1 MYTLAP
7 GLRFAYRQLRRTPWV
22 TLTLVLNLSLGIGG
36 ATAIFSLV
44 EGILLRPLPFNH
56 PDRLVLLGDHL
67 GDSPSTS
74 VTAREIGT
82 YASATQAFSGTGG
95 YIDASYEVSDGTTPE
110 QVNGAR
116 FTAGVFPTLGVSPI
130 LGRTFTQKEEDGHEP
145 VAVISYGLWLSRY
158 HRDPHVIGNS
168 IILDRKAYSI
178 IGVMPRSFDFPPAAG
193 YLDQAQLWVPMSLT
207 AEELSDEHAGF
218 WGYDI
223 IARLKDGFSLSQAAQ
238 DADRVAQQIMR
249 NLPVA
254 QSRIHLRGDVSPL
267 IEYEVSEVRPLLRT
281 LFLAV
286 FVVLLIACANV
297 AGLLLLRAIRRRR
310 EYALRLALG
319 ARAAAIIRQS
329 VSEGLLLGATGG
341 LVGLAF
347 AAAAIRITLRVLP
360 DSMPRIDSI
369 VIDGT
374 VAGFALFLA
383 LATGALC
390 SLAPAFAAVKTDPM
404 ESLKE
409 GVLSNTASS
418 SHSWLRSGLVV
429 SEIAVA
435 LVLLIASGALL
446 RSFHKMQ
453 AIDPGFH
460 PERVLVAGYQLPINQ
475 YSTSASA
482 ETFSREVVARL
493 SSQPGIVAV
502 GMINAAPAT
511 SRYPK
516 TAYTIEGRPTDRWK
530 PEFAIF
536 SVIFGDYFR
545 VMRIPLLE
553 GRYFNADDRSHSQP
567 VVIVNE
573 SMAKHCWPGE
583 RAVGKRMHVGGP
595 PMKLPWVT
603 VVGVVAD
610 TKMGS
615 RDEPSSDQWYTPMEQ
630 ADVMYFSDN
639 TGKLGGP
646 AGAYIT
652 VRSALPPEQMIH
664 TLRSTVAEI
673 DPLLA
678 LEQVQPMTEAIANV
692 EAPRRFNTDLISAF
706 ALAALLLALTGIYAV
721 VAFSASLRT
730 HEIAIRMALGAQR
743 TRIAG
748 LILSSAAKLALL
760 GCTLGVL
767 GSLAVSRIIKS
778 LLFEVSATD
787 PLIYLAGVL
796 IMMTTAI
803 LASALPARRVAFL
816 DPIVS
821 LRSA

>member
-1 MYTLAP
+1 M
-7 GLRFAYRQLRRTPWV
+7 
-22 TLTLVLNLSLGIGG
+22 N
-36 ATAIFSLV
+36 
-44 EGILLRPLPFNH
+44 
-56 PDRLVLLGDHL
+56 
-67 GDSPSTS
+67 
-74 VTAREIGT
+74 
-82 YASATQAFSGTGG
+82 
-95 YIDASYEVSDGTTPE
+95 
-110 QVNGAR
+110 
-116 FTAGVFPTLGVSPI
+116 
-130 LGRTFTQKEEDGHEP
+130 
-145 VAVISYGLWLSRY
+145 RY
-158 HRDPHVIGNS
+158 HRDPHVVGNS
-168 IILDRKAYSI
+168 ITLNRQAYSI
-178 IGVMPRSFDFPPAAG
+178 IGVMPRGFDFPPAAG

-207 AEELSDEHAGF
+207 ADELSDEHAGF
-218 WGYDI
+218 WGYHI
-223 IARLKDGFSLSQAAQ
+223 IARLKDGVTFSQAAR

-254 QSRIHLRGDVSPL
+254 QSRIHIRGDVTPL
-267 IEYEVSEVRPLLRT
+267 LEYEVSDVRPLLRT

-286 FVVLLIACANV
+286 SVVLLIACANV

-319 ARAAAIIRQS
+319 ARSAAIIRQS
-329 VSEGLLLGATGG
+329 VLEGLLLGMTSA
-341 LVGLAF
+341 LLGLAF
-347 AAAAIRITLRVLP
+347 AAVAIRIALRTLP

-369 VIDGT
+369 AVNGT
-374 VAGFALFLA
+374 VAGFALLLA

-409 GVLSNTASS
+409 GTLSNTATS
-418 SHSWLRSGLVV
+418 SHTWLRSGLVV

-453 AIDPGFH
+453 AVDPGFH

-482 ETFSREVVARL
+482 EAFSRAVVARL

-511 SRYPK
+511 SGYPK

-630 ADVMYFSDN
+630 ADTLYFSDH
-639 TGKLGGP
+639 TGKLTGS

-652 VRSALPPEQMIH
+652 VRSALLSEQMIH
-664 TLRSTVAEI
+664 TLRSTVAKI

-692 EAPRRFNTDLISAF
+692 EAPRRFNTDLITAF
-706 ALAALLLALTGIYAV
+706 ALGALLLAITGIYAV
-721 VAFSASLRT
+721 VAFSVSLRGQ
-730 HEIAIRMALGAQR
+730 EIAIRMALGAQR
-743 TRIAG
+743 TGIARLV
-748 LILSSAAKLALL
+748 LISGERLALV
-760 GCTLGVL
+760 GCGLGVL
-767 GSLAVSRIIKS
+767 GSLAVSRLVGS
-778 LLFEVSATD
+778 FLFEVSATD
-787 PLIYLAGVL
+787 PLIYIASIV
-796 IMMTTAI
+796 IMMLIAL
-803 LASALPARRVAFL
+803 LASALPATRAASA
-816 DPIVS
+816 DPMDA
-821 LRSA
+821 LRSI

>member
-7 GLRFAYRQLRRTPWV
+7 GLRFPYRQLRRTPWV

-44 EGILLRPLPFNH
+44 EGILLRQLPFNH

-67 GDSPSTS
+67 GNNPRTP

-95 YIDASYEVSDGTTPE
+95 YIDASYEVSGGATPE

-178 IGVMPRSFDFPPAAG
+178 IGVMPRSFDFPLAAG

-207 AEELSDEHAGF
+207 ADELSDEHAGF
-218 WGYDI
+218 WGYHI
-223 IARLKDGFSLSQAAQ
+223 VARLKDGFSLSQAAQ

-254 QSRIHLRGDVSPL
+254 QSRIHIRGDVSPL
-267 IEYEVSEVRPLLRT
+267 LEYEVSEVRPLLREM
-281 LFLAV
+281 FFAV
-286 FVVLLIACANV
+286 SIVLLIAGANV
-297 AGLLLLRAIRRRR
+297 AGLLLLRAIRRRS
-310 EYALRLALG
+310 EYAVRLALG

-329 VSEGLLLGATGG
+329 VSEGLLLGVTGG

-369 VIDGT
+369 AIDGT
-374 VAGFALFLA
+374 VAGFALLLA

-390 SLAPAFAAVKTDPM
+390 SLAPAFAALKTDPM

-409 GVLSNTASS
+409 GVPTNTGSAS
-418 SHSWLRSGLVV
+418 HTWLRSGLVV

-435 LVLLIASGALL
+435 LVLLITSGALL
-446 RSFHKMQ
+446 RSFQKMQ
-453 AIDPGFH
+453 AVDPGFH
-460 PERVLVAGYQLPINQ
+460 PDHVLLAGYQLPLNQ
-475 YSTSASA
+475 YSTSVSA
-482 ETFSREVVARL
+482 TTFSREIVDRL
-493 SSQPGIVAV
+493 SNKPGILAV

-511 SRYPK
+511 GRYPM
-516 TAYTIEGRPTDRWK
+516 TAYTIEGKSTDRWK
-530 PEFAIF
+530 PEFAVF

-545 VMRIPLLE
+545 VMGVRLLE
-553 GRYFNADDRSHSQP
+553 GRYFNADDRSDSRP

-573 SMAKHCWPGE
+573 SMAKHCWPGQY
-583 RAVGKRMHVGGP
+583 AVGKRMHVGGP
-595 PMKLPWVT
+595 PMKLPWAT

-615 RDEPSSDQWYTPMEQ
+615 RDEPSRDQWYTPMEQ
-630 ADVMYFSDN
+630 PDILYGSDH
-639 TGKLGGP
+639 TGKLAGP
-646 AGAYIT
+646 AGGYIT
-652 VRSALPPEQMIH
+652 VRSALPPEQMVH

-692 EAPRRFNTDLISAF
+692 EAPRRFNTGLISAF
-706 ALAALLLALTGIYAV
+706 ALGALLLALTGIYAV

-760 GCTLGVL
+760 GCTFGVF
-767 GSLAVSRIIKS
+767 GSLAVSRMIKS

-787 PLIYLAGVL
+787 PMICLAGVL
-796 IMMTTAI
+796 IIMTTAI
-803 LASALPARRVAFL
+803 LASALPARRVASL